1 MLCLSFVRPG
11 SADAMEKAGAA
22 TILGYIGANVRRLR
36 LRSGLT
42 QEALA
47 ERAGVSTVHVQR
59 VEAGEANVSVTVLVV
74 LADALGVP
82 PARLLHRASMAERRP
97 GRPKAQRARR

>member
-1 MLCLSFVRPG
+1 
-11 SADAMEKAGAA
+11 MEKAKAA
-22 TILGYIGANVRRLR
+22 TILGYVAANVRRLR
-36 LRSGLT
+36 LSRGLT

-59 VEAGEANVSVTVLVV
+59 VEAGGANVSVTLLVA

-82 PARLLHRASMAERRP
+82 PAQLLKQAKIAERRP
-97 GRPKAQRARR
+97 GRPKVKRAR